1 MILNQ
6 GKLTSETLDLRV
18 SAKGEASVHIA
29 MVGRPGDTGFT
40 DEENS
45 PMDSRHLKHR
55 LPAFLDRGGCLE
67 KTKLHLTLVHLVSS
81 VVLVLNYLT
90 YIQVCL

>member
-6 GKLTSETLDLRV
+6 GKLTSETRNLRA

-29 MVGRPGDTGFT
+29 MVGRPGDTRFT

-45 PMDSRHLKHR
+45 PKDSRHLKHR
-55 LPAFLDRGGCLE
+55 LPASLNRGGSLQ
-67 KTKLHLTLVHLVSS
+67 KTKLHLALVHLVSS